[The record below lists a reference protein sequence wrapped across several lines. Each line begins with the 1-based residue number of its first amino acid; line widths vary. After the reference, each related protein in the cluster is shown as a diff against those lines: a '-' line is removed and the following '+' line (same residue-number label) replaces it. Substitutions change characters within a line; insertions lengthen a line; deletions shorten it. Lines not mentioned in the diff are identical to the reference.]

1 MTAIEL
7 SSWILLPLLA
17 ASGLSI
23 EDRAIV
29 RILQRAE
36 PSLKHVTIVKR
47 FPANEQLNL
56 VVALGRSW
64 GGDDVPSETFVW
76 TNDARL
82 GLFLQDR
89 TDAGRVYQLAI
100 KPGLGDDYFA
110 KLERI
115 TTRELVLSVTGEK
128 WSTYDNQKFI
138 FDVRAKTL
146 LAHFSYAP
154 FWVSQLL
161 HSPKGPQFIMAD
173 TRQLLLVETGA
184 GNAGLRVVPKEQAR
198 LKLSRIPME
207 ESSVPGDRVY
217 RTPVPPANVIPAFGL
232 RKQFRLT
239 TEKNSD
245 GWDSPLVVEKVG
257 PKEKMYRLPQSD
269 LKTTWQL
276 ARQDDIARGIPANQ
290 PHISEDIGPH
300 QLEGHR
306 LWFGKT
312 FYNGEGL
319 TGVGGFGYFD
329 TATRSYRLYS
339 PSRIHRWS
347 VSAIRVEP
355 DFIWLGLYRR
365 GEYGNS
371 LGGLLRW
378 DRKTEEVR
386 LFDVRLSI
394 SHIVRHHD
402 TLYLGGNGIV
412 TLRGDE
418 IQSYFVDRTAG
429 GRYQIVARGER
440 TMR

>member
-1 MTAIEL
+1 MTLFQL
-7 SSWILLPLLA
+7 SCWTLFSFLA
-17 ASGLSI
+17 AGGLSI

-29 RILQRAE
+29 RILLRAE
-36 PSLKHVTIVKR
+36 PSLKHFTIVKR

-56 VVALGRSW
+56 VVAIGRPW
-64 GGDDVPSETFVW
+64 GGDYVPGDTFVW
-76 TNDARL
+76 ANDTRL
-82 GLFLQDR
+82 GLFLQDKVN
-89 TDAGRVYQLAI
+89 ASRVYQLAI
-100 KPGLGDDYFA
+100 KPGLAEDYFA
-110 KLERI
+110 KIERFTGGEI
-115 TTRELVLSVTGEK
+115 VFSGTGEK
-128 WSTYDNQKFI
+128 GSTYDNQKFI
-138 FDVRAKTL
+138 CDVRGKTL
-146 LAHFSYAP
+146 VAHFSYPP

-161 HSPKGPQFIMAD
+161 HSPKGPQFVMAD
-173 TRQLLLVETGA
+173 TQQLLLVETGA
-184 GNAGLRVVPKEQAR
+184 DNQGLRVVPKEQAC
-198 LKLSRIPME
+198 LTLSRIPLE
-207 ESSVPGDRVY
+207 ESSIPGDRVY
-217 RTPVPPANVIPAFGL
+217 RTPVPTTAVVPVFGP
-232 RKQFRLT
+232 REQFRLT

-245 GWDSPLVVEKVG
+245 GWDSPLVAEKVG

-269 LKTTWQL
+269 LRTWQL

-329 TATRSYRLYS
+329 TATRPYRLYS
-339 PSRIHRWS
+339 PSQIHRWS

-355 DFIWLGLYRR
+355 DFIWLGLHRR
-365 GEYGNS
+365 GEYGNA

-394 SHIVRHHD
+394 SHIVRHGD

-418 IQSYFVDRTAG
+418 IQSYFVDRTAS
-429 GRYQIVARGER
+429 GRYQIVER
-440 TMR
+440 TVR

>member
-1 MTAIEL
+1 MTALQL
-7 SSWILLPLLA
+7 SCWALLALLA

-36 PSLKHVTIVKR
+36 PSLKHVFILKR
-47 FPANEQLNL
+47 FPVSEQLSL
-56 VVALGRSW
+56 VVAIGRPGT
-64 GGDDVPSETFVW
+64 GGSEGSNEEFAST
-76 TNDARL
+76 TNTRL
-82 GLFLQDR
+82 GLFLQDKV
-89 TDAGRVYQLAI
+89 DAGRVYKLAI
-100 KPGLGDDYFA
+100 KAGLAEDYLA
-110 KLERI
+110 RIERI
-115 TTRELVLSVTGEK
+115 SGRELVLSGTGEK
-128 WSTYDNQKFI
+128 STYDNQKFI

-146 LAHFSYAP
+146 VAHFSYPP
-154 FWVSQLL
+154 FWMSHLL
-161 HSPKGPQFIMAD
+161 HNPTGPQFVMAD
-173 TRQLLLVETGA
+173 AQQLLLVEIGA
-184 GNAGLRVVPKEQAR
+184 DDQGLRVVPKERAR
-198 LKLSRIPME
+198 LRLSRIPME

-217 RTPVPPANVIPAFGL
+217 RTPVPPPDATPAFGL

-245 GWDSPLVVEKVG
+245 GWDSPLVAEKVG

-269 LKTTWQL
+269 LKTWQL

-329 TATRSYRLYS
+329 TATRCYRLYS
-339 PSRIHRWS
+339 PSQIHRWS

-355 DFIWLGLYRR
+355 DFIWLGLHRR
-365 GEYGNS
+365 GEYGNG

-386 LFDVRLSI
+386 LFDVRLGI
-394 SHIVRHHD
+394 SHIVRHDD

-429 GRYQIVARGER
+429 GRYQIVARGEGM
-440 TMR
+440 MR

>member
-23 EDRAIV
+23 EDRAIE
-29 RILQRAE
+29 RILLRAE
-36 PSLKHVTIVKR
+36 PSLKHVIILKR
-47 FPANEQLNL
+47 LPVSEQLSL
-56 VVALGRSW
+56 VVALGRP
-64 GGDDVPSETFVW
+64 GGADYVPGDTFVW
-76 TNDARL
+76 ANDTRL
-82 GLFLQDR
+82 GLFLQGKVN
-89 TDAGRVYQLAI
+89 ASRVYQLAI
-100 KPGLGDDYFA
+100 KPGLAEDYFA
-110 KLERI
+110 KIERFTGSEI
-115 TTRELVLSVTGEK
+115 VFSGTGEK

-138 FDVRAKTL
+138 CDVRGKTL
-146 LAHFSYAP
+146 VAHFSYPP

-161 HSPKGPQFIMAD
+161 HSPKGPQFVMSD
-173 TRQLLLVETGA
+173 TQQLLLVETGA
-184 GNAGLRVVPKEQAR
+184 DNQGLRVVPKERAR
-198 LKLSRIPME
+198 LTLSRIPLE

-217 RTPVPPANVIPAFGL
+217 RTPVPPRDAPPAFGL

-245 GWDSPLVVEKVG
+245 GWDSPLVAEKVG

-269 LKTTWQL
+269 LETWQL

-339 PSRIHRWS
+339 PSQIHRWS

-355 DFIWLGLYRR
+355 DYIWLGLHGR
-365 GEYGNS
+365 GEYGNA

-394 SHIVRHHD
+394 GHIVRHRD

-412 TLRGDE
+412 TLRGEE
-418 IQSYFVDRTAG
+418 IQSYFVDRTKD
-429 GRYQIVARGER
+429 GRYEIVER
-440 TMR
+440 TVR